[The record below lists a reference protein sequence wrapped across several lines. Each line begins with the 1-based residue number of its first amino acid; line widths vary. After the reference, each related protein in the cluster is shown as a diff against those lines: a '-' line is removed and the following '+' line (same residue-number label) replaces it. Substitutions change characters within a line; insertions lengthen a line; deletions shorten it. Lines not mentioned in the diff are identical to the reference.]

1 MLVLCESTLKLSKSI
16 LILAFKQMAM
26 SSINKEELLPR
37 LVFQSTKSGKIA
49 PHIREIRLKRSK
61 TWLRITDHNRG

>member
-1 MLVLCESTLKLSKSI
+1 
-16 LILAFKQMAM
+16 M